1 MKQQLT
7 TSQVQ
12 QNSLEA
18 RNELQAKSA
27 QREEQNS
34 TFQVMDR
41 NSRLETIRTLETVES
56 KVGAHREKA
65 QMHKRGLSQKISKD
79 YERVFYQKTKH
90 QEDQERSEMEKEAEL
105 LEKINKR
112 KEAVKKYEKAK
123 RKASIKMG
131 EKNFEKMEMTQKC
144 EEKREEDKKNMAR
157 QLRQKELVIKRK
169 MREVEE
175 KNLAD

>member
-1 MKQQLT
+1 
-7 TSQVQ
+7 
-12 QNSLEA
+12 
-18 RNELQAKSA
+18 
-27 QREEQNS
+27 
-34 TFQVMDR
+34 
-41 NSRLETIRTLETVES
+41 
-56 KVGAHREKA
+56 
-65 QMHKRGLSQKISKD
+65 MHKRDLRQKISKD

-105 LEKINKR
+105 LDKINKR

-157 QLRQKELVIKRK
+157 QLR
-169 MREVEE
+169 
-175 KNLAD
+175 